1 MREAH
6 SYIYTYGHSHAD
18 SNTNTYCYRDSCWY
32 WHSYSYGY
40 VHAQATAAPAAG
52 ADRQAA
58 SHPTATPV
66 ATCGRDGALSLPI
79 PSTGSPSDRPS
90 TRERATDA
98 VQAFGEHF
106 RVHAHADT
114 EMIRHFE
121 KATGYC

>member
-40 VHAQATAAPAAG
+40 GYVHAQTNADPAAG
-52 ADRQAA
+52 ADSQAA

-66 ATCGRDGALSLPI
+66 ATCGRDGALSRKV
-79 PSTGSPSDRPS
+79 SGDSA
-90 TRERATDA
+90 ERCPYQFHQLEVLAIGHQLA
-98 VQAFGEHF
+98 
-106 RVHAHADT
+106 
-114 EMIRHFE
+114 
-121 KATGYC
+121 